1 MTTEYD
7 WFEIAQNIQRN
18 HRVNPQKSA
27 QELADDAL
35 AEQEAMGCSEPS
47 DDESEGRGCWHCGQ
61 NPCICDE
68 QYQSFIERQLT
79 REL

>member
-18 HRVNPQKSA
+18 HRFNPQKSA

-35 AEQEAMGCSEPS
+35 ALQDQEP
-47 DDESEGRGCWHCGQ
+47 DDEPEGHGCWHCGR
-61 NPCICDE
+61 NPCVCDE